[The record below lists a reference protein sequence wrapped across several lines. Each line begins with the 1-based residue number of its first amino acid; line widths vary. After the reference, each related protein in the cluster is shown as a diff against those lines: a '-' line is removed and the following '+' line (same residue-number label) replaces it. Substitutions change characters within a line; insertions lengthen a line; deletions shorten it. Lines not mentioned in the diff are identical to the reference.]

1 MKNLLFLLL
10 IIAFVST
17 SCQKELKREDAKTMI
32 AVSKGY
38 PIQKTFEIT
47 KSFIKDVNTEGRG
60 VTSIIGEDEFK
71 ETEKAI
77 NQFASLNLLKLDETP
92 QREETTQFL
101 IGTTVRTWTSV
112 KVSLTD
118 EGKKYLVQD
127 NGKSYIV
134 NLWETD
140 INEIT
145 GIQEMK
151 EAKIAKVDYTISNQ
165 NITPFGEIFND
176 KNQITTRSVN
186 FSLYDDGWRI
196 Q

>member
-10 IIAFVST
+10 VIAFIST

-32 AVSKGY
+32 AASKGY
-38 PIQKTFEIT
+38 PVQKTFEIT

-60 VTSIIGEDEFK
+60 VTAIIGEDEFK

-77 NQFASLNLLKLDETP
+77 NQFASLNLLKLVETP

-101 IGTTVRTWTSV
+101 LGTTVRTWTSV
-112 KVSLTD
+112 IVSLTD

-127 NGKSYIV
+127 NVKSYLV
-134 NLWETD
+134 NLWEID

-151 EAKIAKVDYTISNQ
+151 EAKIAKVDYTISNK

-176 KNQITTRSVN
+176 KNQITTKSVN
-186 FSLYDDGWRI
+186 FSLYDDGWRL

>member
-10 IIAFVST
+10 IIAFIST

-32 AVSKGY
+32 VVSKGY

-60 VTSIIGEDEFK
+60 VTAIIGEDEFK

-77 NQFASLNLLKLDETP
+77 SQFASLNLLKLDETP

-101 IGTTVRTWTSV
+101 LGTTVRTWTSV
-112 KVSLTD
+112 IVSLTD

-151 EAKIAKVDYTISNQ
+151 EAKIAKVDYTISNK
-165 NITPFGEIFND
+165 NISPFGEIFND
-176 KNQITTRSVN
+176 KNQITTKSVN

>member
-10 IIAFVST
+10 IIAFIST

-32 AVSKGY
+32 AVSKSY
-38 PIQKTFEIT
+38 PIKKTFEIT

-60 VTSIIGEDEFK
+60 ATAIIGEDEFK

-77 NQFASLNLLKLDETP
+77 NQFASLNLLKLDETS

-101 IGTTVRTWTSV
+101 LGTTIRTWTSV
-112 KVSLTD
+112 IVSLTD

-151 EAKIAKVDYTISNQ
+151 EAKIAKVDYTISNK
-165 NITPFGEIFND
+165 NITPFGAIFND
-176 KNQITTRSVN
+176 KNQIASRSVN

>member
-1 MKNLLFLLL
+1 M
-10 IIAFVST
+10 
-17 SCQKELKREDAKTMI
+17 
-32 AVSKGY
+32 
-38 PIQKTFEIT
+38 
-47 KSFIKDVNTEGRG
+47 
-60 VTSIIGEDEFK
+60 
-71 ETEKAI
+71 
-77 NQFASLNLLKLDETP
+77 ETP

-127 NGKSYIV
+127 NGKSYFV

-151 EAKIAKVDYTISNQ
+151 EAKIAKVDYTISNK

-176 KNQITTRSVN
+176 KNQITTMSAN
-186 FSLYDDGWRI
+186 FTLYDDGWRI

>member
-10 IIAFVST
+10 IVAFIST

-32 AVSKGY
+32 ATSKGY
-38 PIQKTFEIT
+38 PIPKTFEIT

-60 VTSIIGEDEFK
+60 VTAIIGEDEFK

-77 NQFASLNLLKLDETP
+77 NQFALLNLLKLDETP

-101 IGTTVRTWTSV
+101 LGTTVRTWTSV

-134 NLWETD
+134 KLWETD

-151 EAKIAKVDYTISNQ
+151 EAKIAKVDYTISNK

-176 KNQITTRSVN
+176 KNQITIRSVN

>member
-10 IIAFVST
+10 IIPFIST

-32 AVSKGY
+32 AVNKGY
-38 PIQKTFEIT
+38 PIKKNFEIT

-60 VTSIIGEDEFK
+60 ATAIIGEDEFK

-92 QREETTQFL
+92 HREETTQFL
-101 IGTTVRTWTSV
+101 FGTTVRTWTTV

-127 NGKSYIV
+127 NGKSYFV
-134 NLWETD
+134 TLWEID

-151 EAKIAKVDYTISNQ
+151 EVKIANVDYTISNK

-176 KNQITTRSVN
+176 KDQITTMSAS